1 MTNGPVQPYLSPS
14 GFSTKTQG
22 VTVVP
27 YAVRLPR
34 NPTGA
39 DREYPVGS
47 VWANT
52 ATFQAFILASI
63 VAGVAQWAPCGVSPL
78 GDVRRLTG
86 DVGGTIL
93 PTANNIN
100 ILGDAGSGITVVG
113 DPATSTLSLVYA
125 STFVEGT
132 ATTTDGTTFV
142 PVLSIPVPQNR
153 TVVFEGRLAAW
164 TAAPG
169 AGGGAT
175 SLVKMGAF
183 RTTGNAVQVGA
194 GDVTLDKEGALGPNN
209 STTACQFTVSV
220 NNLVLSVCGKS
231 GVTAQWKVQ
240 GLFTTVG
247 V

>member
-1 MTNGPVQPYLSPS
+1 M
-14 GFSTKTQG
+14 
-22 VTVVP
+22 VP

-52 ATFQAFILASI
+52 ASFQAFILASI

-86 DVGGTIL
+86 DVGGTVL

-113 DPATSTLSLVYA
+113 DPATSSLSLVYA
-125 STFVEGT
+125 STFVEGAAST
-132 ATTTDGTTFV
+132 SDGATFV
-142 PVLSIPVPQNR
+142 NLLSIPVPANQSL
-153 TVVFEGRLAAW
+153 VFDGRLVGW
-164 TAAPG
+164 TATGPSGG
-169 AGGGAT
+169 AAT

-183 RTTGNAVQVGA
+183 RLAGPNATQVGA
-194 GDVTLDKEGALGPNN
+194 EDVTLDKQGALGPNN
-209 STTACQFTVSV
+209 STAATQVSV
-220 NNLVLSVCGKS
+220 SAGNLVLAVR
-231 GVTAQWKVQ
+231 GVAGATVQWKIQ
-240 GLFTTVG
+240 GLYTTVG
-247 V
+247 L

>member
-52 ATFQAFILASI
+52 ASFQAFILASI

-78 GDVRRLTG
+78 GDVQRLTG

-100 ILGDAGSGITVVG
+100 ILGDVGSGITVVG

-132 ATTTDGTTFV
+132 AITTDGTTFV
-142 PVLSIPVPQNR
+142 NLLSIPVPASK
-153 TVVFEGRLAAW
+153 TLVFDGRLVGW
-164 TAAPG
+164 TSSL
-169 AGGGAT
+169 GGGAAT

-183 RTTGNAVQVGA
+183 RLAGPNATQVGA
-194 GDVTLDKEGALGPNN
+194 EDVTLDKQGALGPNN
-209 STTACQFTVSV
+209 STAATQVSASAG
-220 NNLVLSVCGKS
+220 NLVLAVR
-231 GVTAQWKVQ
+231 GVAGATVQWKVQ